1 MNLKENSRAIY
12 KKHFQVKIKLKRDGR
27 LKKIYSK
34 RIEGVRE
41 KVMFRI
47 KETMRAVYP
56 A

>member
-12 KKHFQVKIKLKRDGR
+12 KKHFQVKIKLKRDGS

-41 KVMFRI
+41 KVSLEL
-47 KETMRAVYP
+47 KKQ
-56 A
+56 